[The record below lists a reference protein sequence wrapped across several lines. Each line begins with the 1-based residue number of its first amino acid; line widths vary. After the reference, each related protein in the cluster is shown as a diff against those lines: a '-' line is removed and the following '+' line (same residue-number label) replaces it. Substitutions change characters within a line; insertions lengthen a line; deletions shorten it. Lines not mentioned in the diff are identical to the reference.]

1 MVYIKNNQDT
11 AIQAGSNYIPHPE
24 MKKLKNC
31 TMYIKY
37 DGGRRMPDYMIDNI
51 INLSHDFKDFIKHHY
66 TGKDGISTGRPFRY
80 AINTYSLKHT
90 KTIEF
95 RFFRAT
101 INKKEIHDM
110 FLFVERFMSSALGD
124 HKPTWQILKE
134 YDFNFPQLNFNP
146 RQWKNY
152 LATRYD
158 KSRGKKKREYVHIS

>member
-1 MVYIKNNQDT
+1 
-11 AIQAGSNYIPHPE
+11 
-24 MKKLKNC
+24 L
-31 TMYIKY
+31 
-37 DGGRRMPDYMIDNI
+37 
-51 INLSHDFKDFIKHHY
+51 
-66 TGKDGISTGRPFRY
+66 
-80 AINTYSLKHT
+80 
-90 KTIEF
+90 
-95 RFFRAT
+95 RAT